1 MRWGILTNLAIILV
15 ISGALLF
22 AVFSASLER
31 SAIDLKIQQA
41 DTISDIIE
49 HNILGSGD
57 SEQMWERVRSFCRG
71 RPNFRFQ
78 LCDAAGKVLGSC
90 NMKKELQEP
99 LSKEPG
105 RRFKV
110 VGVGWPTNL
119 FRGGFVVADTVGP
132 FRNGVNS
139 LRVTV
144 ELPASVFSSAWRFFA
159 AYLALT
165 QSALFFL
172 GYILFH
178 RTVVGPVSEI
188 ANLASKGAG
197 LSTAPTMADTMNL
210 KGDIQQIAL
219 SIRGMLAKIVSDRE
233 KMAALIEQLQTAN
246 KDLEAAEQSLIRTE
260 KLAGIGRLAAGV
272 AHEVGNPLQ
281 IIMGYVELLQRRAE
295 GSNLEILDRV
305 DQELKRIHDILRRL
319 LEYARP
325 ERRCVTPCDIN
336 SLVSDCSDLLKGR
349 KGFRNC
355 DFELSLDPNLP
366 MVKTEPEK
374 LRQIIVNLLFNA
386 ADAIPDS
393 GGKITL
399 QTLRLENK
407 MEILVRDT
415 GCGIPPE
422 NLEKVFDPFFTTKE
436 PGKGTGLGLAVCLG
450 LVESMGGEISLESQL
465 GEGTTVTVRFP
476 VG

>member
-1 MRWGILTNLAIILV
+1 LAIILA
-15 ISGALLF
+15 ISGILLF

-31 SAIDLKIQQA
+31 SSIDLKIQQA
-41 DTISDIIE
+41 DTIS
-49 HNILGSGD
+49 NILQHDVLGARN
-57 SEQMWERVRSFCRG
+57 SEQMWERVRSYCRS
-71 RPNFRFQ
+71 RPNFKFQ
-78 LCDAAGKVLGSC
+78 LCDSDGKILGSC
-90 NMKKELQEP
+90 NMKKEFHEP
-99 LSKEPG
+99 LAKEPG

-110 VGVGWPTNL
+110 TGSGWPTNL
-119 FRGGFVVADTVGP
+119 FMGRSLVADTVGP
-132 FRNGVNS
+132 FNNGVQI
-139 LRVTV
+139 LRVAL
-144 ELPASVFSSAWRFFA
+144 EIPPSIFSPAWKFFA
-159 AYLALT
+159 AYLVLT

-178 RTVVGPVSEI
+178 RTVLGPISEI

-197 LSTAPTMADTMNL
+197 LSASPMISDTLNM

-219 SIRGMLAKIVSDRE
+219 SIRGMLGKIVSDRE
-233 KMAALIEQLQTAN
+233 KMAALIEQLQRAN
-246 KDLEAAEQSLIRTE
+246 SELEAAQQSLIRSE

-295 GSNLEILDRV
+295 RSSAEILLRMG
-305 DQELKRIHDILRRL
+305 QELTRIHEILRRL

-325 ERRCVTPCDIN
+325 ERKSITSCDIN
-336 SLVSDCSDLLKGR
+336 ELVSDCSVLLKGR

-355 DFELSLDPNLP
+355 EFELSLDPALP

-386 ADAIPDS
+386 ADAIAES
-393 GGKITL
+393 GGKVTL
-399 QTLRLENK
+399 QTRRLEEK
-407 MEILVRDT
+407 VEISVMDT
-415 GCGIPPE
+415 GCGIPE
-422 NLEKVFDPFFTTKE
+422 EELEKVFDPFFTTKE

-450 LVESMGGEISLESQL
+450 LVESMGGEINLESKPDA
-465 GEGTTVTVRFP
+465 GTTVTVRFP